1 MLERLKQLPPVASAL
16 VLKPRKVDRT
26 YKIFLKIQTYFTD
39 LSLHQVV
46 TGKKKSRNLIKAESK
61 EGLIPGS
68 GGVVVAG
75 AGPEV
80 EINKAKYAC
89 H

>member
-1 MLERLKQLPPVASAL
+1 M
-16 VLKPRKVDRT
+16 
-26 YKIFLKIQTYFTD
+26 
-39 LSLHQVV
+39 V

-80 EINKAKYAC
+80 EVNKAKYEC

>member
-16 VLKPRKVDRT
+16 VLKPRKVNKT
-26 YKIFLKIQTYFTD
+26 YKYFLRFKYILPFFP
-39 LSLHQVV
+39 QVV

-80 EINKAKYAC
+80 EVNKAKYG
-89 H
+89 

>member
-1 MLERLKQLPPVASAL
+1 M
-16 VLKPRKVDRT
+16 
-26 YKIFLKIQTYFTD
+26 
-39 LSLHQVV
+39 V

-61 EGLIPGS
+61 EGLIPES

-75 AGPEV
+75 TGPEV
-80 EINKAKYAC
+80 EINKAKYDC